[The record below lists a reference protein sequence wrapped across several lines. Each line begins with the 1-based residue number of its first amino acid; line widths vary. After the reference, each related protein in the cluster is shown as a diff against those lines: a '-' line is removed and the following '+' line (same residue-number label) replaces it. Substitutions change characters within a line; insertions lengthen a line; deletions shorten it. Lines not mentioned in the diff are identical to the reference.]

1 MKSINKIWL
10 SKFWWLFLLIL
21 IVAVNFIASI
31 FHSRLDLTKE
41 KRYTLSKASKQLL
54 KNLDEPLIID
64 VFLKGDFPSG
74 FKKLSVST
82 SELLKEFKENGKRNI
97 IYNFHEP
104 DELIAGD
111 RRYADTLLSMGAAPI
126 NLKVQL
132 KAGEQQQ
139 YVFPVAW
146 IRYKE
151 RSTLVNIYT
160 GGKRLITPEE
170 LNSAEALMEYQF
182 INAISKITSDLKPI
196 VGYAVGNGQPTGL
209 EVLSLQHTIDPES
222 IPPPFDQ
229 YFPPEKSSYK
239 LQLFNLQSQLF
250 IPDTFK
256 VLVVVKPT
264 LTFTEDEKFK
274 LDQYVMRGGNIIW
287 MIDDLA
293 AEMDSLKLNAR
304 TVAFERDLNLTDLL
318 FRYGVRINPDL
329 IMDLQCDFLPFIVG
343 GTPEN
348 PQYEFLKW
356 NYFLLFESKN
366 NHPINKNLRL
376 VSSRFANSVDTVK
389 ADGIKKTFLL
399 QSSANSRK
407 IGTPAIISLEENRN
421 APEDE
426 KFKTNG
432 IPAAVLLE
440 GKFRSLFEGRVSKE
454 RSDSLNARGTPFIGR
469 SNVEDKMIIISDG
482 DIALND
488 FSQQQQQVFPMGINK
503 YTVGTNYEYQFANRD
518 FILNCIE
525 YMVNDVGIMETR
537 NKDFVLRVLD
547 TKKVSE
553 QKTAWQV
560 INVAIPLLLVILFGF
575 IYQQIRKGKYSA

>member
-1 MKSINKIWL
+1 MKSINKIWS

-21 IVAVNFIASI
+21 VIVVNFLASS

-41 KRYTLSKASKQLL
+41 KRYTLSKATKQLL
-54 KNLDEPLIID
+54 KNLNEPVVID

-74 FKKLSVST
+74 FKKLSLSA

-104 DELIAGD
+104 DEVITGD
-111 RRYADTLLSMGAAPI
+111 RKYADTLLSMGAAPI

-146 IRYKE
+146 IRYKDK
-151 RSTLVNIYT
+151 SALVNIYT
-160 GGKRLITPEE
+160 GGKRVITPEE

-182 INAISKITSDLKPI
+182 INAINKITQEAKAF
-196 VGYAVGNGQPTGL
+196 VGYAVGNGEPAGP
-209 EVLSLQHTIDPES
+209 EVQDLIEGTLRPN
-222 IPPPFDQ
+222 
-229 YFPPEKSSYK
+229 Y
-239 LQLFNLQSQLF
+239 QLFTLNLPMQPS

-256 VLVVVKPT
+256 VLMIVKPT
-264 LTFTEDEKFK
+264 ITFTEDEKFK
-274 LDQYVMRGGNIIW
+274 LDQFIMQGGKIIW

-304 TVAFERDLNLTDLL
+304 TVAFERNLNISDQL
-318 FRYGVRINPDL
+318 FRYGARINPDL
-329 IMDLQCDFLPFIVG
+329 IMDLQCDFLPFIAG

-356 NYFLLFESKN
+356 NYFPLFESKN

-376 VSSRFANSVDTVK
+376 VSSRFANPIDTVK
-389 ADGIKKTFLL
+389 SEGIKKTFLL

-407 IGTPAIISLEENRN
+407 IGTPAIISLDENRN
-421 APEDE
+421 ASDDE

-432 IPAAVLLE
+432 IPVAVLLE
-440 GKFRSLFEGRVSKE
+440 GKFRSLYEGRVSK
-454 RSDSLNARGTPFIGR
+454 DKADTLNAKGTPFI
-469 SNVEDKMIIISDG
+469 SKNNNDNKMIIIADG
-482 DIALND
+482 DMALND
-488 FSQQQQQVFPMGINK
+488 FSPQQQQILPMGLNK

-518 FILNCIE
+518 FILNCLE

-553 QKTAWQV
+553 QKLIWQI
-560 INVAIPLLLVILFGF
+560 INIVIPLLLIIFLGI
-575 IYQQIRKGKYSA
+575 IYQVIRKMKFSR

>member
-1 MKSINKIWL
+1 MKSINKIWS
-10 SKFWWLFLLIL
+10 SKLWWLFLLI
-21 IVAVNFIASI
+21 IVIAVNFLASG

-41 KRYTLSKASKQLL
+41 KRYTLSNATKQLL
-54 KNLDEPLIID
+54 KNLNEPVMID

-74 FKKLSVST
+74 FKKLSLSA

-104 DELIAGD
+104 DETIVDD
-111 RRYADTLLSMGAAPI
+111 RKYSDTLLAMGAAPI
-126 NLKVQL
+126 NLKVQV

-146 IRYKE
+146 IRYKD
-151 RSTLVNIYT
+151 RSALVSIYT
-160 GGKRLITPEE
+160 GGKRVITPEE

-182 INAISKITSDLKPI
+182 VNSINKITQETKAF
-196 VGYAVGNGQPTGL
+196 VGYAIGNGEPVGA
-209 EVLSLQHTIDPES
+209 EVQDLIEGTLRPN
-222 IPPPFDQ
+222 
-229 YFPPEKSSYK
+229 Y
-239 LQLFNLQSQLF
+239 QLFTLNLPTQPS

-256 VLVVVKPT
+256 VLMIVKPT
-264 LTFTEDEKFK
+264 TTFTEDEKFK
-274 LDQYVMRGGNIIW
+274 LDQFVMRGGKIIW

-304 TVAFERDLNLTDLL
+304 TVAFERNLNITDQL
-318 FRYGVRINPDL
+318 FRYGARINPDL
-329 IMDLQCDFLPFIVG
+329 IMDLQCDFLPFIAG

-356 NYFLLFESKN
+356 NYFPLFESKN

-376 VSSRFANSVDTVK
+376 VSSRFANPIDTVK
-389 ADGIKKTFLL
+389 TEGIRKTFLL

-407 IGTPAIISLEENRN
+407 IGTPAIISLDENRN
-421 APEDE
+421 TPEDE

-432 IPAAVLLE
+432 IPVAVLLE
-440 GKFRSLFEGRVSKE
+440 GKFRSLYEGRISK
-454 RSDSLNARGTPFIGR
+454 DKADTLNAKGTPFVGK
-469 SNVEDKMIIISDG
+469 NNNDNKMIIIADG
-482 DIALND
+482 DMALND
-488 FSQQQQQVFPMGINK
+488 FSPQQQQILPMGLNK

-518 FILNCIE
+518 FILNCLE

-547 TKKVSE
+547 TKKVGE
-553 QKTAWQV
+553 RKMTWQI
-560 INVAIPLLLVILFGF
+560 INIAIPVLLIILFGF
-575 IYQQIRKGKYSA
+575 IYQQIRKRKYSA

>member
-1 MKSINKIWL
+1 MKSINKIWS
-10 SKFWWLFLLIL
+10 SKLWWLFLLIL
-21 IVAVNFIASI
+21 VVAINFLASN
-31 FHSRLDLTKE
+31 FHTRLDLTKE
-41 KRYTLSKASKQLL
+41 KRYTLSKATKQLL
-54 KNLDEPLIID
+54 KNLNEPVMID

-74 FKKLSVST
+74 FKKLSLSS
-82 SELLKEFKENGKRNI
+82 SELLKEFKENGKRNL

-104 DELIAGD
+104 DETIIDD
-111 RRYADTLLSMGAAPI
+111 RKYADTLISMGAAPI

-146 IRYKE
+146 IRYKD
-151 RSTLVNIYT
+151 RSTLVNLYT
-160 GGKRLITPEE
+160 GGKRVITPEE

-182 INAISKITSDLKPI
+182 VNAVNRITQENPAM
-196 VGYAVGNGQPTGL
+196 VGYGLGNGEPVAAEVQDLIEGVLRPNYDLRTLNLAMQP
-209 EVLSLQHTIDPES
+209 I
-222 IPPPFDQ
+222 
-229 YFPPEKSSYK
+229 
-239 LQLFNLQSQLF
+239 

-256 VLVVVKPT
+256 VLMIVKPT
-264 LTFTEDEKFK
+264 TTFTEDEKFK
-274 LDQYVMRGGNIIW
+274 LDQYIMRGGKIIW

-304 TVAFERDLNLTDLL
+304 TVAFERNLNLTDQL
-318 FRYGVRINPDL
+318 FRYGARINPDL
-329 IMDLQCDFLPFIVG
+329 IMDLQCDFLPFIAG

-356 NYFLLFESKN
+356 NYFPLFESKN

-376 VSSRFANSVDTVK
+376 VSSRFANSIDTVK
-389 ADGIKKTFLL
+389 AEGIKKTFLL

-407 IGTPAIISLEENRN
+407 IGTPAIISLDENRN

-432 IPAAVLLE
+432 IPVAVLLE
-440 GKFRSLFEGRVSKE
+440 GKFRSLYEGRVSKD
-454 RSDSLNARGTPFIGR
+454 RADTLNAKGTQFIGK
-469 SNVEDKMIIISDG
+469 NNNDNKMIIIGDG
-482 DIALND
+482 DMALND
-488 FSQQQQQVFPMGINK
+488 FSPQQQQILPMGLNK

-518 FILNCIE
+518 FILNCLE

-553 QKTAWQV
+553 QKLLWQITNIV
-560 INVAIPLLLVILFGF
+560 VPLLLVVLLGV
-575 IYQQIRKGKYSA
+575 IYQMVRKMKYSR